1 MEADL
6 TVGGTVSCFGDT
18 RGIHMCVCAVEAP
31 RVPCRPPVEG
41 WACSCC
47 CLDTALLPNSSAIR
61 ADSVLVVLNLTHII
75 KVNVPLCASLGVFMS
90 FSEVSP
96 GRWAGSAVGRAQL

>member
-6 TVGGTVSCFGDT
+6 TVGGTVLCFGDT
-18 RGIHMCVCAVEAP
+18 HGIHMCMCAVEAP
-31 RVPCRPPVEG
+31 RVPCRPPVQG
-41 WACSCC
+41 WACNCC
-47 CLDTALLPNSSAIR
+47 RLDTALLPNSSPIR
-61 ADSVLVVLNLTHII
+61 ADYVLIVLNLTHII
-75 KVNVPLCASLGVFMS
+75 KVNTTSCASLGVCMS